1 MGHYDDQREYESPRE
16 RAAREQRLED
26 ENRRREHILA
36 YIKRDIMR
44 RGVEE
49 VLTDIV
55 VQAVNYRDRAGRV

>member
-1 MGHYDDQREYESPRE
+1 MGHYDDQREYDSPRE

-26 ENRRREHILA
+26 ENRRRERILA

-49 VLTDIV
+49 VLTDII
-55 VQAVNYRDRAGRV
+55 VQTVNYRDRAGSI